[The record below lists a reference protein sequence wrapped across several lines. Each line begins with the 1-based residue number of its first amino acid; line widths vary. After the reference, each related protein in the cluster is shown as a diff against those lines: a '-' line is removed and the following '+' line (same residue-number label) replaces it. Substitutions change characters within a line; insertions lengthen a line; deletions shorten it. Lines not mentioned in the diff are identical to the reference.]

1 MKPTLIALVIWLII
15 CSACQHQMK
24 SEASDSELISL
35 EDGFRN
41 PPLSVRPKGYWDWMN
56 GNFDLSRLS
65 YELEEAKAKGM
76 AGFDIF
82 DIGAISNPDGIVP
95 AGPEFMGK
103 ESLEAISHAVNEA
116 KRLDMELGLIL
127 SSSWDAGGS
136 WIEPEYASMALYES
150 SVVVDGPGVF
160 SEVLPFPELP
170 DSDKGG
176 KILLIEKDAD
186 GLPVYYKDVAVL
198 ATPRSEDGTAIDDS
212 NVIDLSDQMER
223 DGSLNWEIPEGQ
235 WDITRFV
242 CTNTGEP
249 LKAPSPNSVGRSMD
263 HFNPLATDVHF
274 NYFIDRLQETL
285 GDIRNTPIKYFYLC
299 SYEVVGF
306 VWTPAMLEE
315 FKERRGYSM
324 KPYLPILQGKI
335 IESSDVTERFL
346 YDYQRTLSDLLIENL
361 YLRGREIINPYG
373 LKLCSESGGPG
384 APIHNVPV
392 DALRALGVLDIPRG
406 EFWNKHQRFD
416 EEGHDIMQLV
426 KEISCAAHIY
436 GKKEVQG
443 EAFTSFL
450 HWQEGPAELKPLA
463 DKAMC
468 EGLNRFIYHTSPHT
482 TPEAGI
488 PGFVY
493 HAGTHFNS
501 TRVWWPKSKPFSDY
515 LARSCFL
522 LQQGNF
528 VGDVLYYYGDQAPNF
543 VKPKHVDPSLGKGF
557 DYDVT
562 NSEVILKRLDVM
574 DGRLVLPDGQSYEIL
589 VLPDQDH
596 ANLEVLKK
604 IEELVIKGATIVG
617 RKPSRSH
624 GLKDYA
630 ERDEGVR
637 ELADKLWGNCDGV
650 EVQENRYGS
659 GQVIWGKSLKH
670 ILADRGMGQDFSF
683 ISNSDSTHLDY
694 IHRRNKDAEI
704 YFVSNTRN
712 VCETFDGIFRVHGMI
727 PEIWNPETGAIQKM
741 AMYDIQDQS
750 TRIPLKLEPHGSMFV
765 VFREEAQAHMVSFE
779 FEENR
784 IFPMAENGI
793 GTGIHSDIHSIDN
806 EMSSIVDQEGQYTF
820 TLDNGEKEVL
830 HVENIPPPFEIAGS
844 WSINFPP
851 GWGAPDQATFPE
863 LISWTD
869 SDQEGIR
876 YFSGIA
882 TYNKEFDM
890 PMDSIGTDLIILLDL
905 GSVRGVAEVYLN
917 GENLQILWKP
927 PYQVDISRAIKPGKN
942 SLSIEVANT
951 WSNRLTGDGMNPEG
965 KQYTKTNISGPNF
978 LEKLLWKDAPLLE
991 SGLMGPVS
999 IRFARKLN
1007 IAEQSLI
1014 R

>member
-1 MKPTLIALVIWLII
+1 MKPTFISLAIWLIV

-24 SEASDSELISL
+24 SEASDSALISL
-35 EDGFRN
+35 EDGFNN
-41 PPLSVRPKGYWDWMN
+41 PPVSVRPKGYWDWMN
-56 GNFDLSRLS
+56 GNFDLARLT
-65 YELEEAKAKGM
+65 YELEQAKEQGM

-82 DIGAISNPDGIVP
+82 DIGAVSNPGGIVP

-103 ESLEAISHAVNEA
+103 ECLEAISHVVKEA
-116 KRLDMELGLIL
+116 SRLDMELGLTL

-136 WIEPEYASMALYES
+136 WIGPEYGSMALYES
-150 SVVVDGPGVF
+150 SLVIEGPGTF
-160 SEVLPFPELP
+160 NEVLPFPEIP
-170 DSDKGG
+170 DTDNRG
-176 KILLIEKDAD
+176 KKLLIEKGAD

-198 ATPRSEDGTAIDDS
+198 ATPLTEQGVAIDVS
-212 NVIDLSDQMER
+212 MVIDLSDRM
-223 DGSLNWEIPEGQ
+223 DKSGKLNWEIQDGKWE
-235 WDITRFV
+235 ITRFV

-249 LKAPSPNSVGRSMD
+249 LKCPSPNSVGRSMD

-285 GDIRNTPIKYFYLC
+285 GDIGNTPIKYFYLC
-299 SYEVVGF
+299 SYEVVGK

-315 FKERRGYSM
+315 FEKRRAYSM
-324 KPYLPILQGKI
+324 KPYLPILQGKL
-335 IESSDVTERFL
+335 IESSDITERFL
-346 YDYQRTLSDLLIENL
+346 YDYQLTLSDLLIENL
-361 YLRGREIINPYG
+361 YLRGREIINPFG

-482 TPEAGI
+482 TPDAGV

-501 TRVWWPKSKPFSDY
+501 TRVWWPKSRPFSDY

-543 VKPKHVDPSLGKGF
+543 VKPKHVDPSLGFGF
-557 DYDVT
+557 DYDVS
-562 NSEVILKRLDVM
+562 NSEVILKRLDVL
-574 DGRLVLPDGQSYEIL
+574 DGKLVLPDGQCYEIL

-596 ANLEVLKK
+596 MNLEVLKK
-604 IEELVIKGATIVG
+604 IEELVLKGATIVG

-637 ELADKLWGNCDGV
+637 ELAIKLWGNCDGV
-650 EVQENRYGS
+650 RVLENRYGL
-659 GQVIWGKSLKH
+659 GKVIWGKSLMQV
-670 ILADRGMGQDFSF
+670 LADRGIGQDFRF
-683 ISNSDSTHLDY
+683 ISNYDSTRLDY
-694 IHRRNKDAEI
+694 IHRRNKGAEI

-727 PEIWNPETGAIQKM
+727 PEIWNPETGTIQKL
-741 AMYDIQDQS
+741 ALYDNQDES
-750 TRIPLKLEPHGSMFV
+750 TRIPLKLEPHGSLFV
-765 VFREEAQAHMVSFE
+765 IFREPAQQHIVSLNFE
-779 FEENR
+779 KNR

-793 GTGIHSDIHSIDN
+793 RTEEYFDIQADGS
-806 EMSSIVDQEGQYTF
+806 EMSGIVNREGQYTF
-820 TLDNGEKEVL
+820 TFDNGGKEVL
-830 HVENIPPPFEIAGS
+830 HVNDIPPSFDITGS
-844 WSINFPP
+844 WSIDFPP
-851 GWGAPDQATFPE
+851 GWGAPDQTTFPE

-882 TYNKEFDM
+882 TYNKEFDI
-890 PMDSIGTDLIILLDL
+890 PLDSLDDDLVILLDL
-905 GSVRGVAEVYLN
+905 GRVREVADVYLN
-917 GENLQILWKP
+917 GEKLQILWNP
-927 PYQVDISRAIKPGKN
+927 PYQLDISRAIKPGKN
-942 SLSIEVANT
+942 NLSIEVANT
-951 WSNRLTGDGMNPEG
+951 WSNRLTGDGRNSEG
-965 KQYTKTNISGPNF
+965 KHYTKTNITGPNYQNSI
-978 LEKLLWKDAPLLE
+978 LWKDAPLLE

-999 IRFARKLN
+999 IHFAKKVN
-1007 IAEQSLI
+1007 INELSLD

>member
-1 MKPTLIALVIWLII
+1 ME
-15 CSACQHQMK
+15 
-24 SEASDSELISL
+24 SEASDSALISL
-35 EDGFRN
+35 EDGFKN
-41 PPLSVRPKGYWDWMN
+41 PPVSVRPKGYWDWMN
-56 GNFDLSRLS
+56 GNFDLTRLT
-65 YELEEAKAKGM
+65 YELEQAKAQGM

-82 DIGAISNPDGIVP
+82 DIGAVSNPEGIVP
-95 AGPEFMGK
+95 AGPAFMGK
-103 ESLEAISHAVNEA
+103 ECLKAISHAVEEA
-116 KRLDMELGLIL
+116 TRLDMELGLIL

-150 SVVVDGPGVF
+150 SLVVEGPGTF
-160 SEVLPFPELP
+160 SELLPFPELP
-170 DSDKGG
+170 DTDNPGNK
-176 KILLIEKDAD
+176 LLIEKGED
-186 GLPVYYKDVAVL
+186 GLPVYFKEVAVL
-198 ATPRSEDGTAIDDS
+198 ATPQSKDGETIDAS
-212 NVIDLSDQMER
+212 TVIDLSER
-223 DGSLNWEIPEGQ
+223 MDESGSLIWEIPEGS
-235 WDITRFV
+235 WEITRFV

-249 LKAPSPNSVGRSMD
+249 LKCPSPNSVGRSMD
-263 HFNPLATDVHF
+263 HFNPKATEVHF

-285 GDIRNTPIKYFYLC
+285 GDIGNTPIKYFYLC

-315 FKERRGYSM
+315 FEERRGYSM
-324 KPYLPILQGKI
+324 KTYLPILQGKTV
-335 IESSDVTERFL
+335 ESRDITERFL

-416 EEGHDIMQLV
+416 DEGHDIMQLV

-543 VKPKHVDPSLGKGF
+543 VKPKHVDPSLGFGY
-557 DYDVT
+557 DYDVC
-562 NSEVILKRLDVM
+562 NSEVILKRLDVL

-604 IEELVIKGATIVG
+604 IEELVKQGATIVG

-624 GLKDYA
+624 GLNDYA
-630 ERDEGVR
+630 KRDER
-637 ELADKLWGNCDGV
+637 AKELADVLWGSCDGV
-650 EVQENRYGS
+650 KVLENRYGS
-659 GQVIWGKSLKH
+659 GKVVWGKSLKQV
-670 ILADRGMGQDFSF
+670 LADRGMGQDFRF
-683 ISNSDSTHLDY
+683 ISHSDSTRLDF
-694 IHRRNKDAEI
+694 IHRRSKGDEI

-712 VCETFDGIFRVHGMI
+712 EGVTFDGIFRVGGMI
-727 PEIWNPETGAIQKM
+727 PEIWNPENGTIQKM
-741 AMYDIQDQS
+741 AVYDSQDGS
-750 TRIPLKLEPHGSMFV
+750 ARVPMKLEANGSIFV
-765 VFREEAQAHMVSFE
+765 VFREETQAHIVSVDFE
-779 FEENR
+779 KNR
-784 IFPMAENGI
+784 IFPTDKNGI
-793 GTGIHSDIHSIDN
+793 RTGVYADIQDSDTETSC
-806 EMSSIVDQEGQYTF
+806 IVREKGMYTF
-820 TLDNGEKEVL
+820 TLNDGEKEAFDVSD
-830 HVENIPPPFEIAGS
+830 VPPSFDLIGS
-844 WSINFPP
+844 WTVNFPP
-851 GWGAPDQATFPE
+851 DWGAPDQAIFPE

-882 TYNKEFDM
+882 TYSKTFDI
-890 PMDSIGTDLIILLDL
+890 PQDYIDDELVIHLDL
-905 GSVRGVAEVYLN
+905 GRVREVAEVFLN
-917 GENLQILWKP
+917 GEKLQILWKP
-927 PYQVDISRAIKPGKN
+927 SYQVDISRAIKPGTN

-951 WSNRLTGDGMNPEG
+951 WSNRLTGDGRQPEG
-965 KQYTKTNISGPNF
+965 RQYTKTNISGPNF
-978 LEKLLWKDAPLLE
+978 QNNILWKDAPLLE
-991 SGLMGPVS
+991 SGLLGPVS
-999 IRFARKLN
+999 INFAKK
-1007 IAEQSLI
+1007 IKI
-1014 R
+1014 

>member
-1 MKPTLIALVIWLII
+1 MKPTLISLTIWLVL
-15 CSACQHQMK
+15 CSACQHQK
-24 SEASDSELISL
+24 TSEAPDSALISL
-35 EDGFRN
+35 EEGFTN
-41 PPLSVRPKGYWDWMN
+41 PPVKVRPKGYWDWMN
-56 GNFDLSRLS
+56 GNFDLARLT
-65 YELEEAKAKGM
+65 YELEQAKEQGM

-82 DIGAISNPDGIVP
+82 DIGAVSNPGGMVP

-103 ESLEAISHAVNEA
+103 ECLEAIHHAVKEA
-116 KRLDMELGLIL
+116 TRLNMELGLIL

-136 WIEPEYASMALYES
+136 WIEPEYGSMALYES
-150 SVVVDGPGVF
+150 SLDIEGPGTF
-160 SEVLPFPELP
+160 NEVLPFPELP
-170 DSDKGG
+170 DTDQPGSK
-176 KILLIEKDAD
+176 LLIEKDAD

-198 ATPRSEDGTAIDDS
+198 VTPLSEEGVAIDAS
-212 NVIDLSDQMER
+212 KVIDLSDKM
-223 DGSLNWEIPEGQ
+223 DKNGNLSWEIPEGK
-235 WDITRFV
+235 WEITRFV

-249 LKAPSPNSVGRSMD
+249 LKCPSPNSVGRSMD

-274 NYFIDRLQETL
+274 NYFIDRLEETL
-285 GDIRNTPIKYFYLC
+285 GDIGNTPIKYFYLC

-315 FKERRGYSM
+315 FEERRGYSM
-324 KPYLPILQGKI
+324 KPYLPVLQGKI
-335 IESSDVTERFL
+335 VESKDVTERFL

-416 EEGHDIMQLV
+416 QEGHDIMQLV

-482 TPEAGI
+482 TPDAGI

-501 TRVWWPKSKPFSDY
+501 TRVWWSKSKPFSDY

-543 VKPKHVDPSLGKGF
+543 VLPKHVDPSLGPGY
-557 DYDVT
+557 DYDVC
-562 NSEVILKRLDVM
+562 NSEVILKRLDVK

-596 ANLEVLKK
+596 ADLEVLRK
-604 IEELVIKGATIVG
+604 IEELVKKGATIVG

-630 ERDEGVR
+630 KRDKLVK
-637 ELADKLWGNCDGV
+637 ELADKIWGNCDGV
-650 EVQENRYGS
+650 KVVENRYGS
-659 GQVIWGKSLKH
+659 GKVIWGKSLKQV
-670 ILADRGMGQDFSF
+670 LADRRMGPDFRF
-683 ISNSDSTHLDY
+683 ISNSDSIGLDF
-694 IHRRNKDAEI
+694 IHRRSEGVEI

-712 VCETFDGIFRVHGMI
+712 KSVTFDGIFRVGGMI
-727 PEIWNPETGAIQKM
+727 PEIWNPETGTIQKM
-741 AMYDIQDQS
+741 AVYDSQDGS
-750 TRIPLKLEPHGSMFV
+750 IRVPMKLEAYGSLFV
-765 VFREEAQAHMVSFE
+765 VFREETQAHIVSLDFE
-779 FEENR
+779 KNR
-784 IFPMAENGI
+784 IFPIDENGMESGVHVDI
-793 GTGIHSDIHSIDN
+793 QASGSEFSGIVW
-806 EMSSIVDQEGQYTF
+806 EKGQYSF
-820 TLDNGEKEVL
+820 TLFNGEEKSLSVTD
-830 HVENIPPPFEIAGS
+830 IPPPFEITGP
-844 WSINFPP
+844 WSIDFPSD
-851 GWGAPDQATFPE
+851 WGAPDQAIFPE

-869 SDQEGIR
+869 SDQEGLR

-882 TYNKEFDM
+882 TYSKTIDISQDY
-890 PMDSIGTDLIILLDL
+890 MDENLVLHLDL
-905 GSVRGVAEVYLN
+905 GRVREVAEVYLN
-917 GENLQILWKP
+917 GEKLQILWKA
-927 PYQVDISRAIKPGKN
+927 PYQVDISSAIKPGTN
-942 SLSIEVANT
+942 NLSIEVANT
-951 WSNRLTGDGMNPEG
+951 WSNRLTGDGRQAG
-965 KQYTKTNISGPNF
+965 DRQYTKTNISGPNF
-978 LEKLLWKDAPLLE
+978 QNNILWKDAPLLE
-991 SGLMGPVS
+991 SGLLGPVV
-999 IRFARKLN
+999 IYVAKK
-1007 IAEQSLI
+1007 IEI
-1014 R
+1014 